1 MATEKRAGAPGRRPK
16 KVGDVV
22 RAELAR
28 LLREDLRDPAIGFAT
43 ITDVVMSDDLRSA
56 RVFVSVI
63 GAKDQFAKTVEALNR
78 ARGRLRSLVGRN
90 CGLRHAPDLHFAE
103 DHTLERGARV
113 EELLRTIPK
122 PPEEP
127 DEPGEPGAA

>member
-1 MATEKRAGAPGRRPK
+1 MAVERRSGAAPGRRPK

-43 ITDVVMSDDLRSA
+43 ITDVVMADDLRSA
-56 RVFVSVI
+56 RVYVSVF
-63 GAKDQFAKTVEALNR
+63 GKEDQFHETVAALNR
-78 ARGRLRSLVGRN
+78 ARGYLRSNVGRN
-90 CGLRHAPDLHFAE
+90 CGLRYAPDLHFDE

-113 EELLRTIPK
+113 EELLRSIPK
-122 PPEEP
+122 PD
-127 DEPGEPGAA
+127 DEPGAS